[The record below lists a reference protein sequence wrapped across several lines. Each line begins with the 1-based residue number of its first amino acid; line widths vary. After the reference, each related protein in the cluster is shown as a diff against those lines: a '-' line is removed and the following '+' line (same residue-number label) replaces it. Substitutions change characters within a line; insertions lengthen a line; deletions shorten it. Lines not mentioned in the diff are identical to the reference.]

1 LAHAGDV
8 TTETMTLTDN
18 LLIAAMPEAS
28 IERLTA
34 LATVQEGKVA
44 DILAARDVPAPV
56 LFPLDGVISMTRKLN
71 DGSMIE
77 IGMIGPE
84 GALAMSTVLG
94 VPVSPYDGVAQSRGM
109 YARIPAAEFREV
121 LMADPAARD
130 LMLRYT
136 HAFFAQVAQRA
147 ACNRI
152 HVVEKRLA
160 QWLLT
165 LRDRVGADEMSL
177 TQEFLSWMLGT
188 GRPAINVAMG
198 HLKELGAVE
207 LRRNRVRIVNRA
219 LLEGISCECYGQT
232 VEEYVRALGFSPTA
246 KGRHTD
252 VD

>member
-1 LAHAGDV
+1 
-8 TTETMTLTDN
+8 
-18 LLIAAMPEAS
+18 
-28 IERLTA
+28 
-34 LATVQEGKVA
+34 
-44 DILAARDVPAPV
+44 
-56 LFPLDGVISMTRKLN
+56 
-71 DGSMIE
+71 
-77 IGMIGPE
+77 
-84 GALAMSTVLG
+84 